1 MDQKDMKIEN
11 VSPMTLRVFKPMKQE
26 QAKWLEEVLDH
37 FRAVFPAVDLYADN
51 SGNVPGMRVGVR
63 SVSTGRGS
71 PLFTPV
77 FWVGEKN
84 PIIWIF
90 KAKAK
95 QPIGVEL
102 VRRIGDYFKQ
112 SADSFDTQAARQ
124 WIERCAG
131 HLEDMKKEGWPVDRY
146 LVGGGHVPADYA
158 EIEASKAST
167 LVTEP
172 VFDADDLVAFCEAA
186 GQVPDKQNPDDIQ
199 LIETFKMLAQSMQ
212 AWAVGVRKQSGEQF
226 AYTPSAGWHDMGGGS
241 AILSENFTIT
251 LRSVKS
257 IAGLS
262 SLILRINKHDGFV
275 LECRPSNKRND
286 PATQMAARAFGSEDV
301 PVSDLV
307 AWVQSTLMAWHVWP
321 LEMDASTVLASPVI
335 GRNLIFYGP
344 PGTGKTWAMQQE
356 LKKYTTVLLEADMQS
371 YLREEMRQF
380 TWFEVVSMAL
390 LDINHPIRIKDLIEH
405 PFLRAKLQVLGRN
418 RNVSNTV
425 WNELQAHA
433 VLDSLTVNKPKRREP
448 LVFDKTADSL
458 WQVVAEAREQLG
470 ELEAELQRL
479 RIGPQGQQ
487 IKQRCLFVTFHQSY
501 GYEEFV
507 EGLRPVLADDTDDG
521 EVRYEIRQGA
531 FVELCEIARTNPSH
545 GYAIFID
552 EINRGNVSKIFGEL
566 ITLIETDKRE
576 GMPNAVSVTLPY
588 SNKIFSVPANISI
601 YGAMNTADR
610 SLTPLDTALRRRF
623 DFIEIMPE
631 PEHLAGRMVEGIAL
645 PELLQRLN
653 DRIELLVGRDY
664 LLGHAS
670 FMAIENLDDL
680 ARVMRNKV
688 FPLLQEYFFEDWSK
702 IRLVLNDH
710 RKEPE
715 YQFVQESSTPDRLRE
730 LFGTASVQTLP
741 AYRVNDGAFH
751 QAEAYRQM
759 L

>member
-1 MDQKDMKIEN
+1 MDQKDMKKEN
-11 VSPMTLRVFKPMKQE
+11 ISPMSLRVFNPLNQE

-37 FRAVFPAVDLYADN
+37 FRAVFPSIDFYADN
-51 SGNVPGMRVGVR
+51 MANVPGMRAGVR
-63 SVSTGRGS
+63 DVYTGRGS
-71 PLFTPV
+71 PLFTPAI
-77 FWVGEKN
+77 WVVEKN
-84 PIIWIF
+84 PVIWIY

-95 QPIGVEL
+95 QPVGVEL
-102 VRRIGDYFKQ
+102 ARRVGDYFHQ
-112 SADSFDTQAARQ
+112 SSDNFDTAAARQ

-158 EIEASKAST
+158 EIEMSKT
-167 LVTEP
+167 PTQTTGP
-172 VFDADDLVAFCEAA
+172 VFYADDLVVFCEAA

-212 AWAVGVRKQSGEQF
+212 AWAAGVRKQSGEQF

-251 LRSVKS
+251 LRPVNP

-286 PATQMAARAFGSEDV
+286 PATQMAARVFGSEDV

-321 LEMDASTVLASPVI
+321 QVMDASTVLASPVI

-356 LKKYTTVLLEADMQS
+356 LKKYTTAFS
-371 YLREEMRQF
+371 
-380 TWFEVVSMAL
+380 
-390 LDINHPIRIKDLIEH
+390 
-405 PFLRAKLQVLGRN
+405 
-418 RNVSNTV
+418 
-425 WNELQAHA
+425 
-433 VLDSLTVNKPKRREP
+433 
-448 LVFDKTADSL
+448 
-458 WQVVAEAREQLG
+458 
-470 ELEAELQRL
+470 
-479 RIGPQGQQ
+479 
-487 IKQRCLFVTFHQSY
+487 LFVTFHQSY

-531 FVELCEIARTNPSH
+531 FVELCEKARANPSH
-545 GYAIFID
+545 GYAVFID

-566 ITLIETDKRE
+566 ITLIEPDKRE
-576 GMPNAVSVTLPY
+576 GMPNAVSVSLPY
-588 SNKIFSVPANISI
+588 SKKIFSVPANISI